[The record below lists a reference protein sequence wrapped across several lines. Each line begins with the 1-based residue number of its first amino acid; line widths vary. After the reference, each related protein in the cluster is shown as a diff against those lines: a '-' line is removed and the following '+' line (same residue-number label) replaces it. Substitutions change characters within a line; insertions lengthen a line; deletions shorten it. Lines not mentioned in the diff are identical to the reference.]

1 MGRLSCEGGKI
12 MKILKNGFDQEV
24 WFDDLE
30 MAKSYYA
37 PVEQL
42 QENEFLGDNFENYV
56 KQYNECIQEF
66 DEAKTFEELAIVLNK
81 YTDMFDNGSEWRVVD
96 IKG

>member
-1 MGRLSCEGGKI
+1 

-56 KQYNECIQEF
+56 KQYNE
-66 DEAKTFEELAIVLNK
+66 AKTFEELAIVLNK

>member
-1 MGRLSCEGGKI
+1 

-37 PVEQL
+37 LVEQL

-56 KQYNECIQEF
+56 KQYNECVQEF

>member
-1 MGRLSCEGGKI
+1 
-12 MKILKNGFDQEV
+12 
-24 WFDDLE
+24 

-56 KQYNECIQEF
+56 KQYNECVQEF

-96 IKG
+96 IILENYLIMK

>member
-1 MGRLSCEGGKI
+1 
-12 MKILKNGFDQEV
+12 
-24 WFDDLE
+24 

-37 PVEQL
+37 SVEQL

-56 KQYNECIQEF
+56 KQYNECVQEF

>member
-1 MGRLSCEGGKI
+1 MH
-12 MKILKNGFDQEV
+12 
-24 WFDDLE
+24 
-30 MAKSYYA
+30 
-37 PVEQL
+37 QL
-42 QENEFLGDNFENYV
+42 NNYKKMSFLGDNFENYV
-56 KQYNECIQEF
+56 KQYNECVQEF

>member
-1 MGRLSCEGGKI
+1 
-12 MKILKNGFDQEV
+12 MKILKKNGFDQEV

-37 PVEQL
+37 QVEQL

-56 KQYNECIQEF
+56 KQYNECVQEF